1 MVYKNKVR
9 VRDRYRIVG
18 FISSGTYG
26 RVYKAVGWN
35 GQTGDFAIK
44 KYVVT
49 NSGHEIC
56 ESDDTDKCT
65 GSSRTKREKSFNIP
79 ASLNLHAEKWLCA
92 PSFPTRMSS
101 I

>member
-44 KYVVT
+44 KYYHQCEVQDYRCMLT
-49 NSGHEIC
+49 HEQVQA
-56 ESDDTDKCT
+56 
-65 GSSRTKREKSFNIP
+65 R
-79 ASLNLHAEKWLCA
+79 
-92 PSFPTRMSS
+92 
-101 I
+101 